1 MLISLRNLQGSIAF
15 SLGVS
20 TMVLIH
26 AAHYAIF
33 ALQEPLGVS
42 TMVFGFEDYLLLFE
56 INSCSSL
63 RNL

>member
-33 ALQEPLGVS
+33 EQLLIYDLSSSDLLIKSHSLLSVVS
-42 TMVFGFEDYLLLFE
+42 V
-56 INSCSSL
+56 INS
-63 RNL
+63 

>member
-42 TMVFGFEDYLLLFE
+42 TMVFGFEE
-56 INSCSSL
+56 AL
-63 RNL
+63 RD